1 MTSDPPILFRWLG
14 TRDWRE
20 IHAIQLRTR
29 DRVVLGGSPSEVLF
43 VEHPPVITAGRQAS
57 RQDLQVSDEAL
68 EARGVDFVR
77 AERGGHLTLHLPG
90 QLVIY
95 PILPLDRLGLGVHR
109 YVHGLG
115 AAIVEWLSLQG
126 LPATWREDAP
136 GVWVGPRGT
145 RKIASVGVH
154 VHKQV
159 PIHGASLNLS
169 SELNAF
175 QLLRP
180 CGFSS
185 DVMTSLEA
193 ERGQAPSLE
202 RAAREIMP
210 LLAES
215 FGVIGEW
222 GAAT

>member
-1 MTSDPPILFRWLG
+1 MSADHSISFRWLG

-20 IHAIQLRTR
+20 VHALQLRMR
-29 DRVVLGGSPSEVLF
+29 DRVVLGASPGEVLL
-43 VEHPPVITAGRQAS
+43 VEHPSVITAGRQAT
-57 RQDLQVSDEAL
+57 RRDLEVSEEAL
-68 EARGVDFVR
+68 RSRGIGFVR

-95 PILPLDRLGLGVHR
+95 PVVSLERLRMGVHR
-109 YVHGLG
+109 FMQVLG
-115 AAIVEWLSLQG
+115 EAIVEWLSAQRVAAL
-126 LPATWREDAP
+126 WKDDAP
-136 GVWVGPRGT
+136 GVWVGPAGA

-159 PIHGASLNLS
+159 PIHGVSLNLTPD
-169 SELNAF
+169 LRAF

-193 ERGQAPSLE
+193 ERGHAIPLLS
-202 RAAREIMP
+202 AARELMP
-210 LLAES
+210 RLAS
-215 FGVIGEW
+215 GLGVEGVW
-222 GAAT
+222 VDSA